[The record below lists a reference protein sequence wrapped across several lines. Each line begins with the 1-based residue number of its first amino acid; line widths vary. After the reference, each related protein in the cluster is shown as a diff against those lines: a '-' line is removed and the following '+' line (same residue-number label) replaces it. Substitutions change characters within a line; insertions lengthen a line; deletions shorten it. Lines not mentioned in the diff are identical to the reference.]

1 MRRIS
6 EEQVRN
12 RMRTENP
19 WWDGAGIRDDY
30 AGMKRRAYFE
40 RFERLAVQTDVRRAV
55 VLMGPRRVGKTVLL
69 HHVIQ
74 HLLDGGRYAP
84 RDIGYVSLDQPLYT
98 RLSIEDVAQALR
110 EASGGRGLPRMLFV
124 DEIQYLADWERHLKV
139 FVDAHPEVRCV
150 ASGSAAA
157 ALRLKSIESGAG
169 RFTDFLLPPLTFH
182 EYLDLRGRGDLVRYT
197 SGAPVEIAYND
208 IAELNSHFVD
218 YINFGGYPEAAL
230 STTVQA
236 DIGRYIGADIVEKV
250 LLRDLPSLYGIQ
262 DVQELNALFMMLAYN
277 TANEVSLEALSR
289 DSGVTKP
296 TLKRYLEYL
305 EAAFLIKIVH
315 RIDGNARRFRRATRF
330 KVYVTTPA
338 LRCALFG
345 PVTADDDAMGA
356 LAETAVFAQW
366 FHADVDLHYARWRT
380 GRRDGEVDIV
390 HVDKRQK
397 PRWCVDVKWSDRPVT
412 RPEELRGLA
421 EFSSRHPDAGV
432 AVTTRTVERPVP
444 NWPGSKTLNAVPTSV
459 YCHAVGRTEIGDPSS
474 NPFLEADD

>member
-1 MRRIS
+1 M
-6 EEQVRN
+6 
-12 RMRTENP
+12 
-19 WWDGAGIRDDY
+19 
-30 AGMKRRAYFE
+30 
-40 RFERLAVQTDVRRAV
+40 
-55 VLMGPRRVGKTVLL
+55 
-69 HHVIQ
+69 
-74 HLLDGGRYAP
+74 
-84 RDIGYVSLDQPLYT
+84 
-98 RLSIEDVAQALR
+98 
-110 EASGGRGLPRMLFV
+110 

-157 ALRLKSIESGAG
+157 ALRLKSVESGAG

-182 EYLDLRGRGDLVRYT
+182 ENLDLRGRGDIVRYT
-197 SGAPVEIAYND
+197 SGVPVDIAYND

-218 YINFGGYPEAAL
+218 YVNFGGYPEAAL
-230 STTVQA
+230 STTIQA

-289 DSGVTKP
+289 DSGVSKP

-305 EAAFLIKIVH
+305 EAAFLIKVVH

-366 FHADVDLHYARWRT
+366 FHADVDLHYARWTT
-380 GRRDGEVDIV
+380 GRRDSEVDIV
-390 HVDKRQK
+390 NLDKRQK
-397 PRWCVDVKWSDRPVT
+397 PRWCVDVTWSDRPVT
-412 RPEELRGLA
+412 RLEELRGLA
-421 EFSSRHPDAGV
+421 EFASRHPDAGV

-459 YCHAVGRTEIGDPSS
+459 YCHAVGRAEIGDPSS